1 MQWQRPAGAMLSD
14 SDGAILCGRA
24 LGPEISGMAS
34 RRTLIVIDWRCLMFR
49 KLPPSLFAVALSGVI
64 ALGAMTASAGPARAD
79 SRDAASILSGVIALY
94 AIGRAIELSN
104 NGRAPRQAPH
114 VSVTRTHPH
123 APAPAHPPALV
134 APARCFVEGQD
145 RNGYFRGYG
154 RRCMQNHTARPR
166 LLPQACLTTV
176 HTQRGPR
183 EIYAGRCLAN
193 NGWVREAGFRP

>member
-1 MQWQRPAGAMLSD
+1 
-14 SDGAILCGRA
+14 
-24 LGPEISGMAS
+24 
-34 RRTLIVIDWRCLMFR
+34 MFR
-49 KLPPSLFAVALSGVI
+49 KLHPTLSALALSGAI
-64 ALGAMTASAGPARAD
+64 ALGALSASAAPAHAD
-79 SRDAASILSGVIALY
+79 NRDAARILGGVIALY
-94 AIGRAIELSN
+94 AIGRAIELSQN
-104 NGRAPRQAPH
+104 DRAPRQAPH
-114 VSVTRTHPH
+114 VSVTRTQPH
-123 APAPAHPPALV
+123 APAHPPALV

-154 RRCMQNHTARPR
+154 RRCMQNNTARPR